1 MPVSKT
7 DSLGKTIV
15 DYVPYRRGQLLL
27 KLVLVG
33 SGAAV
38 LWFIMK
44 QIEPHILVPIL
55 GIGALILSFCSLT
68 NFFRLFGPGKR
79 VTLYEEGVVLDRNT
93 YRWDQVEK
101 VSYQLELPT
110 RHETIEYE
118 RHKFWF
124 HLADSKT
131 ELLSFTDDYLP
142 SHVNVDELIGYL
154 RDYVSEVDLV
164 DEPKMRKEETLTEPV
179 QRNPDLARALW
190 AKADAA
196 IEEASKEGISPQV
209 VTALRKG
216 QKLRAEFARQYRRSS
231 FGFGIASG
239 LITLATVIVTLAGLY
254 TAVALLFQLA
264 TDLGWGDFDL
274 FDVLDVPGGVLRYG
288 ILGAIIA
295 AAWWSVGRMEDIAR
309 RKRKQARQHSA
320 IAGILKSD
328 NANSQTDAFLSRASS
343 GEPFGIYLRSFS
355 GEYLQYLEKPIVAG
369 SEYQLPVEYEV
380 VERDFDVAL
389 AESATD
395 RMPIFA
401 LANVRDASVSRQ
413 LHILSVRDADWFLVA
428 CELIYEADAILV
440 HLAAA
445 SESLLIE
452 LGLLD
457 RLSFQDKTFLIFG
470 KDFDENILSGPDKAL
485 ISRFPNRSAESSPNW
500 RSDLMKFLSAFQPY
514 EGKEDDH
521 ILNLHN

>member
-7 DSLGKTIV
+7 DLLGKTIV

-27 KLVLVG
+27 KLLPAG
-33 SGAAV
+33 FGAAV

-55 GIGALILSFCSLT
+55 GIGALILSFYSLT
-68 NFFRLFGPGKR
+68 ILFRLLGPGKR
-79 VTLYEEGVVLDRNT
+79 VTLYEKGLVLGRKT

-101 VSYQLELPT
+101 VRCQLELPT

-124 HLADSKT
+124 HLADGKT

-142 SHVNVDELIGYL
+142 SHVNVDELIGCL
-154 RDYVSEVDLV
+154 RQYVSEVDLV
-164 DEPKMRKEETLTEPV
+164 DDPKMRKEKTLTEAV
-179 QRNPDLARALW
+179 QRDSDLARALW
-190 AKADAA
+190 AMADAA
-196 IEEASKEGISPQV
+196 IEEASKEGISPKV

-216 QKLRAEFARQYRRSS
+216 QKLRAELARKYRRSS

-254 TAVALLFQLA
+254 TSFALLFQIA

-274 FDVLDVPGGVLRYG
+274 FDVLDFPRGALRYG
-288 ILGAIIA
+288 AMGAIIA
-295 AAWWSVGRMEDIAR
+295 AAWWSAGRMEDLAR
-309 RKRKQARQHSA
+309 RKRKQSRQQSA
-320 IAGILKSD
+320 VAGILKSE

-343 GEPFGIYLRSFS
+343 GEPFGVYLRSFS

-369 SEYQLPVEYEV
+369 SEYQLPVEYEI
-380 VERDFDVAL
+380 VERDFDIAL
-389 AESATD
+389 AESASD

-401 LANVRDASVSRQ
+401 LANVRDASVSRR

-445 SESLLIE
+445 SESLLVE

-457 RLSFQDKTFLIFG
+457 RLSFRDKTFLIFG
-470 KDFDENILSGPDKAL
+470 KNFDENILSEAEKAL
-485 ISRFPNRSAESSPNW
+485 VSRFSNRSAESSTNW
-500 RSDLMKFLSAFQPY
+500 RNDLMKFLSQSGVA
-514 EGKEDDH
+514 H
-521 ILNLHN
+521 